1 MRDFLIILSLL
12 ISLAFGAFNYVQ
24 FAGLFRDISLIE
36 YLNNLKGQLNEDRA
50 LAFGFYL
57 ELAQQKDYPGELFER
72 FNEGPFFSRE
82 YKESVD
88 RLEAVLNEKAAGL
101 PVMLEKLTALRRA
114 YNRLNYDPNR
124 REASLDAIQQW
135 IRTLDH
141 TYGELLSEKQ
151 KVVAYLAND
160 TRQRLEMLVPYDI
173 CMILLIFSLWYWLG
187 HQKHRSHLD
196 ATLALNQDLE
206 KKKAS
211 LLASQKVMASIYD
224 DMRHEKNTAQRLA
237 SENQQLALI
246 VEQAN
251 DAIFRLTPQGR
262 IEHVND
268 AVLDLFGCSAAQMTG
283 KGLWSLFRSD
293 QQGAI
298 ERAVNQVN
306 IRQSHQ
312 VIHLSPSLPADA
324 TRQDAIERVY
334 EAAFSCLLDDKANM
348 IGIVAVVR
356 DISYQYQEVAQLRK
370 IIYQAPIALVMVNK
384 KGVIVLSNQK
394 ADHLFDYP
402 ESELLGEE
410 IEMLVPDGR
419 VGEHKLWRDTFMEA
433 PVPRRMGRGD
443 EVRLKR
449 KDGTLVPAEIG
460 LSPISAQ
467 GHDYT
472 IASIVDM
479 SQAVNQK
486 NALSRLNRQ
495 LAEKNREME
504 QFIYTVSHDLRSPLV
519 TIEAFARKLATE
531 LAGQL
536 SDKQAHRLTRIQ
548 ANVSHMDQLLTDL
561 LSLSRVIK
569 RELQITT
576 LDTSKL
582 VAKLLNTL
590 EAEISEVNAD
600 IAVEQPLLPLTAN
613 ESLFYQCLQNL
624 VVNAIK
630 YRHPDRRLE
639 IHIGT
644 IKKDNM
650 TGISVADNGVGID
663 EKYHEQIFGIFERL
677 EQGSGTGVGLAIVNA
692 IVEKHNGTIKL
703 ESAPGK
709 GSCFTLFFPDLSDN
723 EQY

>member
-1 MRDFLIILSLL
+1 
-12 ISLAFGAFNYVQ
+12 
-24 FAGLFRDISLIE
+24 
-36 YLNNLKGQLNEDRA
+36 
-50 LAFGFYL
+50 
-57 ELAQQKDYPGELFER
+57 
-72 FNEGPFFSRE
+72 
-82 YKESVD
+82 
-88 RLEAVLNEKAAGL
+88 
-101 PVMLEKLTALRRA
+101 
-114 YNRLNYDPNR
+114 
-124 REASLDAIQQW
+124 
-135 IRTLDH
+135 
-141 TYGELLSEKQ
+141 
-151 KVVAYLAND
+151 
-160 TRQRLEMLVPYDI
+160 
-173 CMILLIFSLWYWLG
+173 
-187 HQKHRSHLD
+187 
-196 ATLALNQDLE
+196 
-206 KKKAS
+206 
-211 LLASQKVMASIYD
+211 
-224 DMRHEKNTAQRLA
+224 
-237 SENQQLALI
+237 
-246 VEQAN
+246 
-251 DAIFRLTPQGR
+251 
-262 IEHVND
+262 
-268 AVLDLFGCSAAQMTG
+268 
-283 KGLWSLFRSD
+283 
-293 QQGAI
+293 
-298 ERAVNQVN
+298 
-306 IRQSHQ
+306 
-312 VIHLSPSLPADA
+312 
-324 TRQDAIERVY
+324 
-334 EAAFSCLLDDKANM
+334 
-348 IGIVAVVR
+348 
-356 DISYQYQEVAQLRK
+356 
-370 IIYQAPIALVMVNK
+370 
-384 KGVIVLSNQK
+384 
-394 ADHLFDYP
+394 
-402 ESELLGEE
+402 
-410 IEMLVPDGR
+410 
-419 VGEHKLWRDTFMEA
+419 EHKLWRDTFMEA